1 MEKLFFPI
9 SNAEDYILVEENP
22 SDELYSHWKTKG
34 LTPGIPWGTGVL
46 LEGVTFVEWGKR
58 HHFEEGELVIDP
70 IQLEASR
77 YLNSKVTQL
86 DFRKN
91 HSPLKAKL
99 ITSEEHLFAELE
111 ETKLPIV
118 LKSEYGLAG
127 RNHII
132 FKTHSDSWKISQVN
146 KRLFGFP
153 VVCEEWVG
161 DSRFFD
167 FSTLW
172 DVKEGEFFYLTST
185 MMWIDPDGG
194 FRGIRIG
201 GGENEYQ
208 SLFLSK
214 VYDLVK
220 DLNNLVPKEYS
231 GPCAIDGF
239 LYSENGIT
247 IVQPVSEFNFRY
259 SIGRILWEVRN
270 KRKPKT
276 ETVSGLL
283 VLPYPKQGKL
293 DEWSLLGRLETELNS
308 ELILLTP
315 VRDSSGKPYQNA
327 VLYFEATVVKESTV
341 VETIWSSWTDPI

>member
-9 SNAEDYILVEENP
+9 TNEEDYVYVEELP
-22 SDELYSHWKTKG
+22 SETLYSHWKEKG
-34 LTPGIPWGTGVL
+34 FTPGIPYQAGGL
-46 LEGVTFVEWGKR
+46 LGDVTLIEWGKR
-58 HHFEEGELVIDP
+58 HNWEEGELQIDP
-70 IQLEASR
+70 IQLEMAR

-86 DFRKN
+86 DFRK
-91 HSPLKAKL
+91 HYSPLPAKV
-99 ITSEEHLFAELE
+99 ITSEEHLFAEME
-111 ETKLPIV
+111 EAKLPVV

-132 FKTHSDSWKISQVN
+132 FKTPSDSWKLSQVQ

-153 VVCEEWVG
+153 VVCEDWVG
-161 DSRFFD
+161 ETRYFD

-185 MMWIDPDGG
+185 SMWIDPDGG

-201 GGENEYQ
+201 GGENEYEPI
-208 SLFLSK
+208 FLPL

-220 DLNNLVPKEYS
+220 NLNNLIPKEYS

-239 LYSENGIT
+239 LFRENGIT
-247 IVQPVSEFNFRY
+247 QVQPVSEFNFRY
-259 SIGRILWEVRN
+259 SIGRILWEVRK
-270 KRKPKT
+270 KRKTKLQS
-276 ETVSGLL
+276 VSGLL

-293 DEWSLLGRLETELNS
+293 DEWETIQKLEKELNG

-315 VRDSSGKPYQNA
+315 VRDLSGKAYQNA
-327 VLYFEATVVKESTV
+327 VLYFETTVENETTV
-341 VETIWSSWTDPI
+341 VETIWSTWVETT